1 MSERPVTEEKRHT
14 LTVNARAATRIEGVC
29 EVISFDEESVE
40 LVTACGDMTVE
51 GEALHVSTLDTE
63 RGVVVID
70 GRVNGVLYHDAA
82 PQKRGLRA
90 RWFG

>member
-1 MSERPVTEEKRHT
+1 MAERPITEEKRHT
-14 LTVNARAATRIEGVC
+14 LTIGARTATRVEGVC

-40 LVTACGDMTVE
+40 LVTVCGELTVE
-51 GEALHVSTLDTE
+51 GESLHVSTLDTE

-70 GRVNGVLYHDAA
+70 GRVSGVLYHDTA
-82 PQKRGLRA
+82 PRKQGLRA